1 MSRKIVF
8 ESAAFEDFKYWAST
22 DKKMYKKLVSLI
34 VAIERSPFSG
44 LGKPEALKHEWT
56 GYWSR
61 RIDKQH
67 RLVYRVTDKAIEIV
81 ACRYHY

>member
-8 ESAAFEDFKYWAST
+8 ESAAFEDFNYWAST
-22 DKKMYKKLVSLI
+22 DKKLVFLI
-34 VAIERSPFSG
+34 VDIERSPFSG